1 MRQGSEWKA
10 RSRRRGLATESPTAK
25 PGRPIA
31 GRSASGYKGG
41 MDTSSIRRP
50 LFGPASFYREVLAVA
65 IPVMAQQ
72 AIQSLVSLI
81 DNFMV
86 AALGDAKMA
95 GVNVANQV
103 NFVYFIIMMTI
114 SNAGGIYLS
123 QYRGAKDIEGM
134 RQAFRFKAIATMSV
148 SALYFIACQLIPESL
163 ISMMTMGNA
172 AQAEITAHGAEYLR
186 LVSWTFIPMGMSHAI
201 GSSFR
206 EIGRPSAPLLIS
218 VAATLVNTF
227 FNWVLIYG
235 NLGAPRLEI
244 AGAAIATNIARMVE
258 VLAFIVYAKSSKVPF
273 FIPLLSL
280 FKVRWKLFLEI
291 LGKSS
296 LLVFSETSWVV
307 SETVTTA
314 LYNGRGGAEVVAGMS
329 AAWAIANIFF
339 LIFTGIHIAMSVVVG
354 SLLGADRLDEARL
367 KARWITSGAVV
378 GGAILALLQVASIA
392 VVPLVFMNL
401 TREATMVTVRLL
413 LVISAYLPLWSLLN
427 AQFAV
432 SRAGGDT
439 MMGVVV
445 DVGVTYALFIPG
457 AFALALL
464 TPIGPVAMYGT
475 IKLTDFAK
483 WFIAHRWLKKERWVK
498 NLAAPASPDGAD

>member
-1 MRQGSEWKA
+1 
-10 RSRRRGLATESPTAK
+10 
-25 PGRPIA
+25 
-31 GRSASGYKGG
+31 
-41 MDTSSIRRP
+41 MDRSSIRRP

-65 IPVMAQQ
+65 VPVMAQQ
-72 AIQSLVSLI
+72 AIQSLVSLV

-103 NFVYFIIMMTI
+103 NFVYFIIMLTI
-114 SNAGGIYLS
+114 SNAGGIYMS
-123 QYRGAKDIEGM
+123 QYRGAKDEEGM
-134 RQAFRFKAIATMSV
+134 RQAFRFKAIATMTV
-148 SALYFIACQLIPESL
+148 SAAYFFACQLMPDAL

-172 AQAEITAHGAEYLR
+172 AQAEIVANGAEYLR
-186 LVSWTFIPMGMSHAI
+186 LVSWTFIPMGLSHAF
-201 GSSFR
+201 GSAFR
-206 EIGRPSAPLLIS
+206 EIGRPGAPLLIS
-218 VAATLVNTF
+218 VTATLVNTF

-244 AGAAIATNIARMVE
+244 AGAAIATDIARGVE
-258 VLAFIVYAKSSKVPF
+258 VLAFVVFARSSKVPF
-273 FIPLLSL
+273 YVPLRSL
-280 FKVRWKLFLEI
+280 FKVRWALFREI
-291 LGKSS
+291 LGKSG

-329 AAWAIANIFF
+329 AGWAIANIFF
-339 LIFTGIHIAMSVVVG
+339 LIFTGIQISMGVVVG

-367 KARWITSGAVV
+367 KARWITSGAVAL
-378 GGAILALLQVASIA
+378 GAFLALLQAASIA
-392 VVPLVFMNL
+392 VVPLIFMNL
-401 TREATMVTVRLL
+401 TPEATMVTGRLL

-439 MMGVVV
+439 MMGFVV
-445 DVGVTYALFIPG
+445 DVGVTYILFIPG
-457 AFALALL
+457 AFALAFL
-464 TPIGPVAMYGT
+464 TSIGPVAMYGT

-483 WFIAHRWLKKERWVK
+483 WFIAHRWLRKERWVK
-498 NLAAPASPDGAD
+498 NLAASAG

>member
-1 MRQGSEWKA
+1 
-10 RSRRRGLATESPTAK
+10 
-25 PGRPIA
+25 
-31 GRSASGYKGG
+31 
-41 MDTSSIRRP
+41 MDRSSIRRP

-65 IPVMAQQ
+65 LPVMAQQ

-103 NFVYFIIMMTI
+103 NFVYFIIMLTI
-114 SNAGGIYLS
+114 SNAGGIYMS
-123 QYRGAKDIEGM
+123 QYRGAKDEEGM
-134 RQAFRFKAIATMSV
+134 RQAFRFKAIATMAV
-148 SALYFIACQLIPESL
+148 SAVYFITCQLMPGAL
-163 ISMMTMGNA
+163 ITMMTMGNA
-172 AQAEITAHGAEYLR
+172 SQAEIVANGAEYLR
-186 LVSWTFIPMGMSHAI
+186 LVSWTFVPMGLSHAV
-201 GSSFR
+201 GSAFR
-206 EIGRPSAPLLIS
+206 EIGRPGAPLLIS
-218 VAATLVNTF
+218 VAATLLNTF

-244 AGAAIATNIARMVE
+244 AGAAMATNIARGFE
-258 VLAFIVYAKSSKVPF
+258 VVAFVVYARRSRVPF
-273 FIPLLSL
+273 FVPLRSL
-280 FKVRWKLFLEI
+280 FNVRWKLFREI

-329 AAWAIANIFF
+329 AGWAIANIFF
-339 LIFTGIHIAMSVVVG
+339 LIFTGIQISMGVVVG
-354 SLLGADRLDEARL
+354 SLLGADKLDEARL
-367 KARWITSGAVV
+367 KARWIMSGAVV
-378 GGAILALLQVASIA
+378 GGAVLSVVQVATIA
-392 VVPLVFMNL
+392 AVPLIFMNL
-401 TREATMVTVRLL
+401 TREATMVTGRLL

-439 MMGVVV
+439 MMGFVV
-445 DVGVTYALFIPG
+445 DVGVTYVLFIPG

-483 WFIAHRWLKKERWVK
+483 WFIAHRWLRKERWVK
-498 NLAAPASPDGAD
+498 NLAVPAA

>member
-1 MRQGSEWKA
+1 
-10 RSRRRGLATESPTAK
+10 
-25 PGRPIA
+25 
-31 GRSASGYKGG
+31 
-41 MDTSSIRRP
+41 MDRSSIRRP

-65 IPVMAQQ
+65 LPVMAQQ

-103 NFVYFIIMMTI
+103 NFVYFIIMLTI
-114 SNAGGIYLS
+114 SNAGGIYMS
-123 QYRGAKDIEGM
+123 QYRGAKDEEGM
-134 RQAFRFKAIATMSV
+134 RQAFRFKAIATMAV
-148 SALYFIACQLIPESL
+148 SAVYFITCQLMPGAL
-163 ISMMTMGNA
+163 ITMMTMGNA
-172 AQAEITAHGAEYLR
+172 SQAEIVANGAEYLR
-186 LVSWTFIPMGMSHAI
+186 LVSWTFVPMGLSHAV
-201 GSSFR
+201 GSAFR
-206 EIGRPSAPLLIS
+206 EIGRPGAPLLIS
-218 VAATLVNTF
+218 VAATLLNTF

-244 AGAAIATNIARMVE
+244 AGAAMATNIARSFE
-258 VLAFIVYAKSSKVPF
+258 VLAFVVYARRSRVPF
-273 FIPLLSL
+273 FVPLRSL
-280 FKVRWKLFLEI
+280 FNVRWKLFREI

-329 AAWAIANIFF
+329 AGWAIANIFF
-339 LIFTGIHIAMSVVVG
+339 LIFTGIQISMGVVVG
-354 SLLGADRLDEARL
+354 SLLGADKLDEARL
-367 KARWITSGAVV
+367 KARWIMSGAVV
-378 GGAILALLQVASIA
+378 GGAVLSVVQVATIA
-392 VVPLVFMNL
+392 AVPLIFMNL
-401 TREATMVTVRLL
+401 TREATMVTGRLL

-439 MMGVVV
+439 MMGFVV
-445 DVGVTYALFIPG
+445 DVGVTYVLFIPG

-483 WFIAHRWLKKERWVK
+483 WFIAHRWLRKERWVK
-498 NLAAPASPDGAD
+498 NLAVPTA

>member
-1 MRQGSEWKA
+1 MNN
-10 RSRRRGLATESPTAK
+10 T
-25 PGRPIA
+25 
-31 GRSASGYKGG
+31 
-41 MDTSSIRRP
+41 SIRRP
-50 LFGPASFYREVLAVA
+50 LFGPATFYREVLAVA
-65 IPVMAQQ
+65 LPVMAQQ

-103 NFVYFIIMMTI
+103 NFVYLVIMFTI
-114 SNAGGIYLS
+114 SGAGGIYMS
-123 QYRGAKDIEGM
+123 QYRGAKDEEGM
-134 RQAFRFKAIATMSV
+134 RQAYRFKAIMTMGV
-148 SALYFIACQLIPESL
+148 SALYFLTCQLIPDEL
-163 ISMMTMGNA
+163 IHIMTMGNA
-172 AQAEITAHGAEYLR
+172 AQEEITANGAEYLR
-186 LVSWTFIPMGMSHAI
+186 IVSWMFIPMGLSQAI
-201 GSSFR
+201 GTAFR
-206 EIGRPSAPLLIS
+206 EIGKPGVPLLIS
-218 VAATLVNTF
+218 VCATLVNTF

-244 AGAAIATNIARMVE
+244 AGAAIATNIARGVE
-258 VLAFIVYAKSSKVPF
+258 VLAFIVYARSSRVPF
-273 FIPLLSL
+273 FVPLRSL
-280 FKVRWKLFLEI
+280 FKVRRTLFREI

-296 LLVFSETSWVV
+296 LMVFSETSWVV

-329 AAWAIANIFF
+329 AGWAIANIFF
-339 LIFTGIHIAMSVVVG
+339 LIFTGIHIATGVVVG
-354 SLLGADRLDEARL
+354 GLLGADKLDEARL

-378 GGAILALLQVASIA
+378 GGGMLALLQVASIA
-392 VVPLVFMNL
+392 AVPLIFMNL
-401 TREATMVTVRLL
+401 TREATVVTRSLL

-445 DVGVTYALFIPG
+445 DVGVTYVLFIPG

-464 TPIGPVAMYGT
+464 TPIGPVVMYGLV
-475 IKLTDFAK
+475 KLTDFAK
-483 WFIAHRWLKKERWVK
+483 WFIAYRWLKKERWVR
-498 NLAAPASPDGAD
+498 NLAVPVV

>member
-1 MRQGSEWKA
+1 
-10 RSRRRGLATESPTAK
+10 
-25 PGRPIA
+25 
-31 GRSASGYKGG
+31 
-41 MDTSSIRRP
+41 
-50 LFGPASFYREVLAVA
+50 
-65 IPVMAQQ
+65 
-72 AIQSLVSLI
+72 
-81 DNFMV
+81 
-86 AALGDAKMA
+86 
-95 GVNVANQV
+95 
-103 NFVYFIIMMTI
+103 
-114 SNAGGIYLS
+114 
-123 QYRGAKDIEGM
+123 
-134 RQAFRFKAIATMSV
+134 
-148 SALYFIACQLIPESL
+148 
-163 ISMMTMGNA
+163 
-172 AQAEITAHGAEYLR
+172 
-186 LVSWTFIPMGMSHAI
+186 MSHAV

-206 EIGRPSAPLLIS
+206 EIGKPGAPLLIS
-218 VAATLVNTF
+218 VTATLVNTF

-244 AGAAIATNIARMVE
+244 AGAAIATNIARGVE
-258 VLAFIVYAKSSKVPF
+258 VLAFIAYARSSRVPF
-273 FIPLLSL
+273 FVPLRSL
-280 FKVRWKLFLEI
+280 FKVRWALFREI

-329 AAWAIANIFF
+329 AGWAIANIFF
-339 LIFTGIHIAMSVVVG
+339 LIFTGIQISMGVVVG

-378 GGAILALLQVASIA
+378 GGALLSLVQVATIA
-392 VVPLVFMNL
+392 AVPLIFMNL
-401 TREATMVTVRLL
+401 TREATMVTGRLL

-439 MMGVVV
+439 MMGFVV
-445 DVGVTYALFIPG
+445 DVGVTYVLFIPG
-457 AFALALL
+457 AFALAFL

-498 NLAAPASPDGAD
+498 NLAVPVSPVSSA

>member
-1 MRQGSEWKA
+1 
-10 RSRRRGLATESPTAK
+10 
-25 PGRPIA
+25 
-31 GRSASGYKGG
+31 
-41 MDTSSIRRP
+41 MDNKSIRRP
-50 LFGPASFYREVLAVA
+50 HFGPATFYREVLAVA

-103 NFVYFIIMMTI
+103 NFVYLVIMFTI
-114 SNAGGIYLS
+114 SGAGGIYMS
-123 QYRGAKDIEGM
+123 QYRGARDEEGM
-134 RQAFRFKAIATMSV
+134 RQAYRFKSIMTMGV
-148 SALYFIACQLIPESL
+148 SALYFLICQLMPDEL
-163 ISMMTMGNA
+163 IYIMTMGNA
-172 AQAEITAHGAEYLR
+172 AQAEITANGAEYLR
-186 LVSWTFIPMGMSHAI
+186 IVSLMFIPMGLSQAI
-201 GSSFR
+201 GTAFR
-206 EIGRPSAPLLIS
+206 EIGKPGVPLLIS
-218 VAATLVNTF
+218 VCATLVNTF

-244 AGAAIATNIARMVE
+244 AGAAIATNIARGVE
-258 VLAFIVYAKSSKVPF
+258 VLAFVVYARSSKVPF
-273 FIPLLSL
+273 FVPLRNLFRVRKSL
-280 FKVRWKLFLEI
+280 FREI

-296 LLVFSETSWVV
+296 LMLISETSWVV
-307 SETVTTA
+307 SETVTAA

-329 AAWAIANIFF
+329 AGWAIANIFF
-339 LIFTGIHIAMSVVVG
+339 LIFTGIHIATGVVVG
-354 SLLGADRLDEARL
+354 GLLGADRLDEARL
-367 KARWITSGAVV
+367 KARWIMSGAVV
-378 GGAILALLQVASIA
+378 GGAMLALLQVASIA
-392 VVPLVFMNL
+392 AVPFIFMNL
-401 TREATMVTVRLL
+401 TRDATKVTRGLL

-464 TPIGPVAMYGT
+464 TPIGPVAMYGLV
-475 IKLTDFAK
+475 KLTDFAK
-483 WFIAHRWLKKERWVK
+483 WFIAYRWLKKERWVR
-498 NLAAPASPDGAD
+498 NLAIPVA